1 MIYALHSA
9 SVSLGAYIILVIVL
23 RPRACDVWYIRW
35 GFTADSPGAEI
46 GSQVIC
52 AGDEAA
58 GHEKKAEHDNEEAE
72 TEDGLEYSVS
82 LVHGGCWGH
91 TDREHRI
98 QSLLCRADY
107 SLKRKLSE
115 SSRKFHNDGKGPT
128 RTFFC
133 LDSTNYDFHI

>member
-1 MIYALHSA
+1 MMYALHSA

-46 GSQVIC
+46 GCQVIG

-58 GHEKKAEHDNEEAE
+58 GYEEKAEHDNEEAE
-72 TEDGLEYSVS
+72 TEDCLEYPVS

-91 TDREHRI
+91 TALTGNIEYRVCCAALTI
-98 QSLLCRADY
+98 A
-107 SLKRKLSE
+107 
-115 SSRKFHNDGKGPT
+115 
-128 RTFFC
+128 
-133 LDSTNYDFHI
+133 